1 MSFSKQKTIRII
13 KAISNKENPYGIF
26 NKWSMYN
33 AMNKL
38 SPTAFKIWCYLNCNQ
53 NTYELELSSI
63 DVRPKC
69 NISSSPYYN
78 GINELIEKGF
88 LIEVELREN
97 KTGYLFLE
105 TGEEALPQGGKEN
118 E

>member
-1 MSFSKQKTIRII
+1 
-13 KAISNKENPYGIF
+13 
-26 NKWSMYN
+26 
-33 AMNKL
+33 MNKL

-69 NISSSPYYN
+69 NISRSPYYN